1 MGTFHVTIEIGD
13 PAGQRFASVE
23 ALVDTG
29 ATYTVVPASR
39 LHALGVQPHVEAPF
53 ELADGSLRDFA
64 LGQTQVKVDRQEVT
78 TLVVFGDEH
87 TQPLLGAY
95 TLEGLRLA
103 VDPVRQRLISVP
115 GRLM

>member
-1 MGTFHVTIEIGD
+1 MGIFYVTIEIGD
-13 PAGQRFASVE
+13 PQGQGFESVE

-29 ATYTVVPASR
+29 ATYTVAPASR
-39 LHALGVQPHVEAPF
+39 LHALGVQPQVEAPF

-87 TQPLLGAY
+87 AQTLLGAY

-103 VDPVRQRLISVP
+103 VGPVRQRLISVP
-115 GRLM
+115 ARLM

>member
-13 PAGQRFASVE
+13 PVGQRFESVD

-29 ATYTVVPASR
+29 ATYSVIPAAMLRSLAIESIER
-39 LHALGVQPHVEAPF
+39 GSF
-53 ELADGSLRDFA
+53 ELADGTLREFE
-64 LGQTQVKVDRQEVT
+64 LGETRVRVHGTEVNT
-78 TLVVFGDEH
+78 VVVFGDEN
-87 TQPLLGAY
+87 TEPLLGAY
-95 TLEGLRLA
+95 TLERLRLA